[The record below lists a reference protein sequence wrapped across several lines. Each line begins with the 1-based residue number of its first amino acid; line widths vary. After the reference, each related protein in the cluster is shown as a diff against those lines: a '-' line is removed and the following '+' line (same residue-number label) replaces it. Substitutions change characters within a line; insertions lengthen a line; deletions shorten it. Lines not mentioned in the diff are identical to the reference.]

1 MSDNIIIKQVFV
13 PCKERESEKVLS
25 FLFQSDNSH
34 HAIALLSVFLNKI
47 NRFSTMK
54 KIILVSFLILFST
67 TGCKKQTEKKLEE
80 NKNQT
85 PMEKLV
91 SGNQRFLEE
100 KTIHPHQNKKSV
112 LENQNIQHPF
122 AVVVTCSD
130 SRVSPEIL
138 FDQGIG
144 DLFVIRNAGNLISDI
159 DMGSIEYAI
168 EHLDVK
174 LIIILGHTECGV
186 IKAYISDKNNDYKK
200 HMNHIDDI
208 VETIAEEKEEQ
219 EEDKQTPKQN
229 NLLGCIN
236 ANIEHSNRII
246 QENLIVKEHKTKI
259 ISMRYDVHTG
269 KIIQL

>member
-1 MSDNIIIKQVFV
+1 
-13 PCKERESEKVLS
+13 
-25 FLFQSDNSH
+25 
-34 HAIALLSVFLNKI
+34 
-47 NRFSTMK
+47 MK
-54 KIILVSFLILFST
+54 KIILAASIILMT
-67 TGCKKQTEKKLEE
+67 AIGCKKQETKTPSE

-85 PMEKLV
+85 QIEKLV
-91 SGNQRFLEE
+91 SGNQRFFEE

-112 LENQNIQHPF
+112 LENQNEQHPF

-159 DMGSIEYAI
+159 DMGSIEYAV

-174 LIIILGHTECGV
+174 LIVIVGHTECGA
-186 IKAYISDKNNDYKK
+186 IKAYVSDKNNEYKK
-200 HMNHIDDI
+200 HLNHIDDI

-219 EEDKQTPKQN
+219 EAEKLTPKQN
-229 NLLGCIN
+229 NLLGSIN
-236 ANIEHSNRII
+236 ANIEHSNRLV
-246 QENLIVKEHKTKI
+246 QENSIVKEHKTKI

-269 KIIQL
+269 KIMQL